1 MYQPRFPKPKITP
14 AFKKRILKDWQACF
28 PNLIIKP
35 PLSLS
40 RRVGPL
46 LLSVGFDIKSGRDQ
60 YYPGFGVHNLCNTID
75 FLTSTLN
82 TPLRTIRTN
91 AQDWLTVR
99 SHEEGQYVEAAERMR
114 QQAPLPLDGPISLN
128 MIIEAYMKYVEKH
141 GSTTID
147 LLQDP
152 ALIAAWAGQRE
163 VAERVLD
170 WGYKDFATWPEKS
183 HEKRGGLEGWYKDM
197 KERIAHPERLRA
209 IVEEQVVFHKLEH
222 IPMEELVI
230 D

>member
-28 PNLIIKP
+28 PNLVP
-35 PLSLS
+35 DNSVSLS

-46 LLSVGFDIKSGRDQ
+46 LVFVGFNISRGRED
-60 YYPGFGVHNLCNTID
+60 YEPVSGVHNLCNTRD

-99 SHEEGQYVEAAERMR
+99 AHEEGQYIEAAERMK
-114 QQAPLPLDGPISLN
+114 QQAPLPLEGPISLN
-128 MIIEAYMKYVEKH
+128 MIIEAYMKYVEKR
-141 GSTTID
+141 GSTTIN

-152 ALIAAWAGQRE
+152 ALIAAWAGQRK
-163 VAERVLD
+163 VAEKALD
-170 WGYKDFATWPEKS
+170 WRYKDFATWPEKS

-197 KERIAHPERLRA
+197 KEKIAHPERLRA

-222 IPMEELVI
+222 IPVEELVI